1 MQPLSSQSS
10 MRWSGT
16 LSEYGQPQVDPFTMQ
31 FSDYYYYT
39 NTWSQWY
46 YEILAL
52 QQILE
57 FSTMGMGLAG
67 DKNGDGKLEYE
78 ELAEYTR
85 NMQSL
90 SRSDENIVFGLK
102 ILMRKFWI
110 LADERGY
117 LIEEDLQERLSTLLF
132 RAISNVLLRPE
143 LADRLC
149 EFVRS
154 LVYSGVLGK
163 IAIQALAN
171 RVKERMERNQVDPSI
186 IYKIFIDAS

>member
-1 MQPLSSQSS
+1 

-16 LSEYGQPQVDPFTMQ
+16 HFEYGQPQVDPFTMQ

-78 ELAEYTR
+78 ELAEYTS

-90 SRSDENIVFGLK
+90 SKSDQNVVFGLK
-102 ILMRKFWI
+102 ILLRKFWL

-117 LIEEDLQERLSTLLF
+117 LLEEDLRERLSTLLF

-143 LADRLC
+143 LADKLC
-149 EFVRS
+149 EFLRS
-154 LVYSGVLGK
+154 LVYSGVLDK
-163 IAIQALAN
+163 AAVQALSK

-186 IYKIFIDAS
+186 IYKVFIDVDTLNH